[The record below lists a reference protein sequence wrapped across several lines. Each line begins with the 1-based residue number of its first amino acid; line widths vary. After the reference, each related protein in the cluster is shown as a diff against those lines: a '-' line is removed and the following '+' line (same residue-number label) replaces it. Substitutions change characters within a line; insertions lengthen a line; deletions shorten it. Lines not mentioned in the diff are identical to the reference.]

1 MWFRN
6 KETRPPQAAGMQL
19 GPRRH
24 SGMPRRGRPG
34 IREHRPGLTCPQV
47 RVLGFRAHG
56 LRPCSGMTIFRCDAP
71 SFRR

>member
-24 SGMPRRGRPG
+24 SGMPRRAGP
-34 IREHRPGLTCPQV
+34 ESANTD
-47 RVLGFRAHG
+47 RA
-56 LRPCSGMTIFRCDAP
+56 
-71 SFRR
+71 

>member
-6 KETRPPQAAGMQL
+6 KETRPPQAVGMQL

-34 IREHRPGLTCPQV
+34 IREHRPGLT
-47 RVLGFRAHG
+47 LSEG
-56 LRPCSGMTIFRCDAP
+56 PCSWIPGSRAAPVLRNDDFSLRC
-71 SFRR
+71 SLV